1 MPCVQ
6 LMALSPTAR
15 LAAALIALIAWA
27 GLAVQLRAS
36 IGLAG
41 SAGGALSEMLRYF
54 TVLTNLLVA
63 TTFSAAALGRRVS
76 AFTFGGVTLA
86 ILLVGVVFALLLNG
100 LIELSGGALLADFLM
115 HRVTPALVPLW
126 WLAFAAKGRLVRRDP
141 FVWMLYPIAY
151 FAYALARGAFDGRY
165 PYPFMNV
172 DRIGW
177 LQTGLNAVEIAAGFL
192 LVGLLLVRLDHR
204 LARD

>member
-1 MPCVQ
+1 
-6 LMALSPTAR
+6 MALSRTAR
-15 LAAALIALIAWA
+15 VFALLVALIAWA
-27 GLAVQLRAS
+27 GLAIQLQAS
-36 IGLAG
+36 IGLSNG
-41 SAGGALSEMLRYF
+41 SIVGALAEMVRYF

-63 TTFSAAALGRRVS
+63 MTFSEAALGRRIS

-100 LIELSGGALLADFLM
+100 LLELSGGARLADTLM
-115 HRVTPALVPLW
+115 HRVTPLIVPLW
-126 WLAFAAKGRLVRRDP
+126 WLAFARKGRLGYRDP
-141 FVWMLYPIAY
+141 LLWMLYPLAY
-151 FAYALARGAFDGRY
+151 FAYALARAGQDGRY

-172 DRIGW
+172 ERIGW

-192 LVGLLLVRLDHR
+192 LAGLLLVRLDRH